1 MNDWIAKPTPFPKI
15 LKVYYIPA
23 RFGKPEHQNILY
35 CERAGKF
42 EMFKC
47 ACTMIC
53 MRSMQVR
60 PRFGAEIR
68 DSNLAFEFPPNSGA
82 HFLCTFAFF
91 ERELALF
98 RK

>member
-1 MNDWIAKPTPFPKI
+1 MLLNFECATVSRREKSTK
-15 LKVYYIPA
+15 LHKSSNNNN
-23 RFGKPEHQNILY
+23 GTN
-35 CERAGKF
+35 ERKQRMS
-42 EMFKC
+42 E
-47 ACTMIC
+47 
-53 MRSMQVR
+53 VR